1 MGDFD
6 LGIIGGTIG
15 YQLLRRIAQ
24 DGESKYCATG
34 VPAIYQ
40 GRSKLEVLFGPH
52 LWELLAGKMVIDF
65 GCGYGGEVIDIAR
78 HGARKA
84 IGLDLREHVLVEARR
99 AAEIAGVADRC
110 AFATATNEKAD
121 VIMSVDA
128 FEHFSDPADILRV
141 MRGLITDDGR
151 AIISFGPTWYH
162 PVGGHSFS
170 VFPWAHLVFTEKA
183 LLRWRADFKGS
194 AKRFSEVEGGLNQM
208 TIGGFERLVAKS
220 DFEFESFE
228 AVPIRRLGWI
238 HNRLT
243 REFFSSI
250 VRCRL
255 RPRTGV
261 KGPTNVT

>member
-1 MGDFD
+1 LGA
-6 LGIIGGTIG
+6 LGIIGGTLA
-15 YQLLRRIAQ
+15 YRLLQRISS
-24 DGESKYCATG
+24 DGGSKYCASG

-40 GRSKLEVLFGPH
+40 GRSKLEVIFGTQ
-52 LWELLAGKMVIDF
+52 LWDSLAGKVVIDF

-84 IGLDLREHVLVEARR
+84 VGLDMREHVLEEARR
-99 AAEIAGVADRC
+99 RAIDAGVADRC
-110 AFATATNEKAD
+110 EFVTKTDEPAD

-128 FEHFSDPADILRV
+128 FEHFADPPAILRV
-141 MRGLITDDGR
+141 MRGLIKDDGR

-170 VFPWAHLVFTEKA
+170 VFPWSHLVFTERS
-183 LLRWRADFKGS
+183 LLRWRADFKSDG
-194 AKRFSEVEGGLNQM
+194 ATRFGEIEGGLNQM
-208 TIGGFERLVAKS
+208 TIREFERLVAAS

-228 AVPIRRLGWI
+228 AVPIRRLRPL

-243 REFFSSI
+243 REFFSSM

-255 RPRTGV
+255 VPKR
-261 KGPTNVT
+261 KIK